1 MITLSL
7 MMKAPPCLVKYNQ
20 KTMTMTVRQ
29 LNNEDDNSIVDAES
43 ASMSKSCLMLRA
55 PPCFVK
61 YSSDQPYWE
70 TIDDDVK
77 VQLVCDDS
85 RGTNPRGDTYTNR
98 HLTSEPMSPMFSVK
112 KWSWPSRSPS
122 CEPCHLKSEVKPT
135 VCWNVYSPEMRI
147 TRLPLVQRSMED
159 VWQI

>member
-1 MITLSL
+1 
-7 MMKAPPCLVKYNQ
+7 
-20 KTMTMTVRQ
+20 MTARQ
-29 LNNEDDNSIVDAES
+29 LNNEDNDSIVDYDS
-43 ASMSKSCLMLRA
+43 TSMRKSCLMLKA

-61 YSSDQPYWE
+61 YSSDQPFWE

-98 HLTSEPMSPMFSVK
+98 HLTSEPMSPMFSVR

-122 CEPCHLKSEVKPT
+122 CGPCHLEQWHTHRSRLRLFAKPT